1 MIDVVA
7 VASGAAAY
15 HVATLFLLLEV
26 ARILHPLVV
35 DDLAVDPALVLV
47 VDLQDIIID
56 AIETTGVTMGIV
68 GEIEVA
74 VGLLLEAVFTPRT
87 ARDTAAVMVTIVDVL
102 LILTTTVLHLLMVTE
117 VPLMTLDLMPPLPL
131 LPLDMAAELR
141 EKSEE
146 IVEEDLGMKARLV
159 FPYSFAT

>member
-1 MIDVVA
+1 
-7 VASGAAAY
+7 
-15 HVATLFLLLEV
+15 
-26 ARILHPLVV
+26 
-35 DDLAVDPALVLV
+35 
-47 VDLQDIIID
+47 
-56 AIETTGVTMGIV
+56 
-68 GEIEVA
+68 
-74 VGLLLEAVFTPRT
+74 
-87 ARDTAAVMVTIVDVL
+87 
-102 LILTTTVLHLLMVTE
+102 MVTE